1 MIWSLLMKVDNTTLQ
16 NILKNYGKEMKPHKA
31 RPKTQKQD
39 STNQNTSSQKLDS
52 EDLDIINYDKEGKV
66 SIDSQKKDALIDFF
80 Q

>member
-1 MIWSLLMKVDNTTLQ
+1 MKVDNTTLQ
-16 NILKNYGKEMKPHKA
+16 NILKNYGKELKPSKA
-31 RPKTQKQD
+31 KPKPQKED
-39 STNQNTSSQKLDS
+39 SINKNNPSQKLDS